1 MGANPRNLLLFAI
14 LAGGALLT
22 FLLARVSADR
32 DAATAD
38 PGAAP
43 QGYYLLGAVIHR
55 TDDEGGLAYRIL
67 AERVEQEA
75 EGADFVFEG
84 MRVEYTPDA
93 NVRWDVSAA
102 RGFADADHDALR
114 LTEGVRLVYAAEA
127 DQDET
132 IFETNELHLDAGAY
146 FASTNQPVT
155 MRKGRLSVTAKG
167 LELDL
172 DTDEW
177 RLGSNDS
184 DERDVTIRQLR

>member
-1 MGANPRNLLLFAI
+1 MGASPRNLLLFAI

-22 FLLARVSADR
+22 FLLARVSAER

-38 PGAAP
+38 AGAAP

-55 TDDEGGLAYRIL
+55 TDDEGRLSYRIL

-132 IFETNELHLDAGAY
+132 IFETNELHLDAADRY
-146 FASTNQPVT
+146 ATTNQLVT
-155 MRKGRLSVTAKG
+155 MQRGSAVMTATG
-167 LELDL
+167 LALDL

-177 RLGSNDS
+177 KLAN
-184 DERDVTIRQLR
+184 VTIRVSR